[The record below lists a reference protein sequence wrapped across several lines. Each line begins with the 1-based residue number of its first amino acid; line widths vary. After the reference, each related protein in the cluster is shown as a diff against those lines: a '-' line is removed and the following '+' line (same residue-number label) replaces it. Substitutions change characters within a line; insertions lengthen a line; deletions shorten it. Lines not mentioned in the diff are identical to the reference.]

1 MNNALDQADIG
12 KFLLRFGVGFM
23 MLFHGYAK
31 ITGGVGGI
39 QGMLESSG
47 LPGFMAYGVYLGEV
61 VAPLFLILGLY
72 TRISAAVLIFT
83 MLTAIYLAH
92 ADELFAV
99 TKHGALALEV
109 VYFYIISSLAIIFL
123 GSGKYSIDK
132 E

>member
-39 QGMLESSG
+39 QGMLESAG

-83 MLTAIYLAH
+83 MFTAIYLAH
-92 ADELFAV
+92 GDELFAV

>member
-1 MNNALDQADIG
+1 MNNALNQADLG

-39 QGMLESSG
+39 QGMLESAG
-47 LPGFMAYGVYLGEV
+47 LPGFLAYGVYLGEV
-61 VAPLFLILGLY
+61 VAPLFLILGFY

-83 MLTAIYLAH
+83 MLNAIFLAH
-92 ADELFAV
+92 ADELFAI

-109 VYFYIISSLAIIFL
+109 VYFYILCSLAVIFL
-123 GSGKYSIDK
+123 GSGRYAIHKD
-132 E
+132 